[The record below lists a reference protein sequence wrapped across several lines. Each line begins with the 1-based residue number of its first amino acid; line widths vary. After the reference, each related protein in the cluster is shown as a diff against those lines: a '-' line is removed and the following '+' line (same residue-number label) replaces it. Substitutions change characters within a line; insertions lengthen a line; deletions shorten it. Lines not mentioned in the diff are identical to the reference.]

1 MAYAKNCLILFSKIK
16 YLFNLPTYI
25 HTFQLFVQIS
35 AMEKLDSAIVI
46 LVLNIK
52 ATVITIMNVNMAFD
66 VDHKIA
72 QILLDLTHL

>member
-1 MAYAKNCLILFSKIK
+1 
-16 YLFNLPTYI
+16 
-25 HTFQLFVQIS
+25 
-35 AMEKLDSAIVI
+35 MEKLDSAIVI

-72 QILLDLTHL
+72 QAHLDLTHL